1 MEDKKALIVC
11 KESLLSEIV
20 AYTLKKLSCSV
31 DMVDNPKDAVSKA
44 EKENYFIIVIGNNN
58 GTIVK
63 HKLAEIIYN
72 KSLGRPNVVIFKEQ
86 GEIIPK
92 AHYLKILDKPDFY
105 KTFIEIL
112 QKESPA
118 IRQIYSP
125 EESNLSN
132 FIKIPNFKKTDVASF
147 FKHLKGN
154 VKFHIRTDEHEILGF
169 TMGADIF
176 ILKSTLNNI
185 YDILTLKNTEI
196 ATEPLSLNEFL
207 SLTLD
212 TKTFKINFRDFIVN
226 CINNINNKDELLS
239 MLPDKKSMVTL
250 KAPVYIVKQIDL
262 INDNIN
268 IEKLH
273 SNPNTTIEELIK
285 EDDNL
290 EKTKAVVCMYMLNMI
305 DIEKPIESKKY
316 DVKIKK
322 SFLKK
327 IIDKIRGL

>member
-1 MEDKKALIVC
+1 MEEKKVLIIC
-11 KESLLSEIV
+11 KEGLLSEIIS
-20 AYTLKKLSCSV
+20 YTLKKLSCTV
-31 DMVDNPKDAVSKA
+31 DIVDNPKDGVNKV
-44 EKENYFIIVIGNNN
+44 ENENYSIIVIGNNN

-72 KSLGRPNVVIFKEQ
+72 KSIGRPNIVIFKEQ

-92 AHYLKILDKPDFY
+92 AHYLKILDRPTFY

-112 QKESPA
+112 QKESPT
-118 IRQIYSP
+118 IRDIYSS
-125 EESNLSN
+125 EEASLSN

-147 FKHLKGN
+147 FKNLKGN
-154 VKFHIRTDEHEILGF
+154 IKFHIRNEGDEVLGF

-176 ILKSTLNNI
+176 ILKSSLDNI
-185 YDILTLKNTEI
+185 YDILALKNTEI

-212 TKTFKINFRDFIVN
+212 TKTFKLNFRDFIVN
-226 CINNINNKDELLS
+226 CINNISNKDELLS

-273 SNPNTTIEELIK
+273 SNPNITIEELIK
-285 EDDNL
+285 EGNDLD
-290 EKTKAVVCMYMLNMI
+290 KVKAVVCMYLLNMI

>member
-11 KESLLSEIV
+11 KENLLSEIV

-31 DMVDNPKDAVSKA
+31 DIVDNPKDAVNRV
-44 EKENYFIIVIGNNN
+44 EKENYSIIVIGNNN

-72 KSLGRPNVVIFKEQ
+72 KSLGRPDIVIFKEQ

-92 AHYLKILDKPDFY
+92 THYLKILNKPTFY

-112 QKESPA
+112 QKESPT
-118 IRQIYSP
+118 IRQLYYQ
-125 EESNLSN
+125 EESSLSN

-147 FKHLKGN
+147 FKNLKGN
-154 VKFHIRTDEHEILGF
+154 IKFHIKTEEHEILGF

-185 YDILTLKNTEI
+185 YDILSLKNTEV

-212 TKTFKINFRDFIVN
+212 TKTLKINFRDFIVN
-226 CINNINNKDELLS
+226 CISNIKNKDELLS

-262 INDNIN
+262 INNNIN

-273 SNPNTTIEELIK
+273 SNPNTTIEELTK
-285 EDDNL
+285 DGDNID
-290 EKTKAVVCMYMLNMI
+290 KIKAVVCMYILNMI
-305 DIEKPIESKKY
+305 DVEKPIESKKY

>member
-11 KESLLSEIV
+11 KENLLSEIM

-31 DMVDNPKDAVSKA
+31 DIVDNPKDAVNRV
-44 EKENYFIIVIGNNN
+44 EKENYSIIVIGNNN

-72 KSLGRPNVVIFKEQ
+72 KSLGRPDIVIFKEQ

-92 AHYLKILDKPDFY
+92 THYLKILNKPTFY

-112 QKESPA
+112 QKESPT
-118 IRQIYSP
+118 IRQLYYQ
-125 EESNLSN
+125 EESSLSN

-147 FKHLKGN
+147 FKNLKGN
-154 VKFHIRTDEHEILGF
+154 IKFHIKTEEHEILGF

-185 YDILTLKNTEI
+185 YDILSLKNTEV

-212 TKTFKINFRDFIVN
+212 TKTLKINFRDFIVN
-226 CINNINNKDELLS
+226 CISNIKNKDELLS

-262 INDNIN
+262 INNNIN

-273 SNPNTTIEELIK
+273 SNPNTTIEELTK
-285 EDDNL
+285 DGDNID
-290 EKTKAVVCMYMLNMI
+290 KIKAVVCMYILNMI
-305 DIEKPIESKKY
+305 DVEKPIESKKY

>member
-1 MEDKKALIVC
+1 MKDKRALIIC
-11 KESLLSEIV
+11 KETLLSDIV
-20 AYTLKKLSCSV
+20 SYTLKKLSCSV
-31 DMVDNPKDAVSKA
+31 DVVDNPKDAVSNV
-44 EKENYFIIVIGNNN
+44 EKEDYSLIVIGNNN

-72 KSLGRPNVVIFKEQ
+72 KSNRKPDIVIFKEP

-92 AHYLKILDKPDFY
+92 AYYLKILNKPTFH

-112 QKESPA
+112 QKENPSVS
-118 IRQIYSP
+118 QIYSS
-125 EESNLSN
+125 EESGLVNY
-132 FIKIPNFKKTDVASF
+132 IKIPNFKKTDVASF
-147 FKHLKGN
+147 LKSLKGN
-154 VKFHIRTDEHEILGF
+154 VKFHIRSDNDEVLGF

-185 YDILTLKNTEI
+185 YDILLLKNTEI
-196 ATEPLSLNEFL
+196 ATEPLTLNEFL

-212 TKTFKINFRDFIVN
+212 TKTFKLNYREFIVN
-226 CINNINNKDELLS
+226 CVNNINNKEELLA

-250 KAPVYIVKQIDL
+250 KAPVYIVKQIDI
-262 INDNIN
+262 INNNIN

-273 SNPNTTIEELIK
+273 SNPNITIEELIQG
-285 EDDNL
+285 ENEL
-290 EKTKAVVCMYMLNMI
+290 EKIKAIVCMHLLNMI
-305 DIEKPIESKKY
+305 EIEKPLETKKY